1 LPARTRASAL
11 QSARHRQHDPNG
23 RNSSRTTGNKK
34 EKAVADSV
42 YKIVELVGTSTESW
56 EKAATAAVSQASKSL
71 RDLRIVEVLAQDMVV
86 EKGKV
91 KAFRTKVKISF
102 KYEK

>member
-1 LPARTRASAL
+1 M
-11 QSARHRQHDPNG
+11 
-23 RNSSRTTGNKK
+23 
-34 EKAVADSV
+34 ADSV

-56 EKAATAAVSQASKSL
+56 EKAAAAAVSQASKSL
-71 RDLRIVEVLAQDMVV
+71 RDLRIVEVLQQDMVV